1 MEIKIDTL
9 RDSKEDIKRA
19 IVFLEGFL
27 DKESNS
33 SYGSSDFSSSTSSDE
48 SVFGLFDDDKDDD
61 VKKEEPKKTPRVE
74 IVEW

>member
-19 IVFLEGFL
+19 IAFLEGFL
-27 DKESNS
+27 DKSTS
-33 SYGSSDFSSSTSSDE
+33 SYDSSDFSSATSSDE
-48 SVFGLFDDDKDDD
+48 SVFGLFDDDND
-61 VKKEEPKKTPRVE
+61 VEPKKEEPKKTPRVE